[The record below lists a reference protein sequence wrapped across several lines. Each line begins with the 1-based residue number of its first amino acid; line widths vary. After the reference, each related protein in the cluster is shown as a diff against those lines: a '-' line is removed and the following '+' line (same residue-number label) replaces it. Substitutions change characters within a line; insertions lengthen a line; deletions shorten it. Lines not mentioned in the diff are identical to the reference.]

1 MVNASEK
8 NDKLNRSVIVSII
21 LHIVLIA
28 LLVWGSM
35 MQDSTISA
43 GGGGGGGSAIDAV
56 MVDSGAMVKEMLYE
70 VCLCEFDGSKSLYT
84 LP

>member
-43 GGGGGGGSAIDAV
+43 GGGGGSAIDAV
-56 MVDSGAMVKEMLYE
+56 MVDSGAMVKEYN
-70 VCLCEFDGSKSLYT
+70 DRQQQ
-84 LP
+84 